1 MRYFKLVIF
10 TISLF
15 MSNFTFASITTYN
28 LDKNEVCNRIFNS
41 PNFNDFLSLRE
52 FFRIYPQYVSAFN
65 PADPR
70 YCLDLKIAYTFFFKN
85 EYSQQDISGFYN
97 NCLNLSD
104 QEIAFENESFLRVQS
119 AIINCHLN

>member
-1 MRYFKLVIF
+1 
-10 TISLF
+10 